1 MNTDPPPPTKPDT
14 RRLRKRRSSQRES
27 RSAWSVLARSEIS
40 RLADELKL
48 VLPPPGLAEVRA
60 DGDLVGRIVRQHLDR
75 AEAALVRV
83 GPLGTFRNWYSGA
96 ALEQAWLNIHRA
108 GEALLMIESPGSL
121 ITELVQADGAF
132 RATIEPSDPRYAT
145 LACMLSEV
153 SHKLVKDPQT
163 HELTAILRGKLKAVR
178 SVANVASD
186 TAHETVR
193 RWRNLLLVGGCA
205 LAVFSIAVTI
215 AHVAVP
221 NFFSLVPSGI
231 SAKGDAIEPWEVV
244 LLGSLGGALAAVLAL
259 NRFSGFTDPAGLPVV
274 QALLRIPTAA
284 VTSLIGV
291 LLMQTAALDV
301 LKPQNGATV
310 LAYAFLFGYAQEPL
324 LRAIDRR
331 AGMVLD
337 PARNKD
343 EPAKI
348 IPPAAAPPTGKP
360 PSQSPTG
367 EEGGPPAGGG
377 PTGGRPS
384 AAPPASTPTP
394 GAPPPGSPPSSAPPS
409 DAAPSVK

>member
-1 MNTDPPPPTKPDT
+1 M
-14 RRLRKRRSSQRES
+14 
-27 RSAWSVLARSEIS
+27 
-40 RLADELKL
+40 ADELKL